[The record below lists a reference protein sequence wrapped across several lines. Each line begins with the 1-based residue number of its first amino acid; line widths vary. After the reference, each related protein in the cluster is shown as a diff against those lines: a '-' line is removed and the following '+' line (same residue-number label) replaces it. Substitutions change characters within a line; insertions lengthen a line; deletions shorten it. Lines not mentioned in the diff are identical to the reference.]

1 MKRPDNSAA
10 AASLAYEE
18 IKGRIIDLTYR
29 PGAKLSEARLVE
41 ELGYGRSPIRTS
53 FAKLQAEGFI
63 AVSPQS
69 GTYVR
74 QLSEQEIED
83 IFECRLLLETHVT
96 RLAAQRIEAQDLRR
110 LRVALSRLAPKGK
123 AQFPQDVFDDF
134 SAFDSFFHATVYRA
148 AGNALIS
155 GILVN
160 LLEKAQWLKKSS
172 PSTPRRMRLWFAEL
186 GRVLE
191 ALEERDGAR
200 AAECMRAHI
209 GNAADFAA
217 GVRRQRAAAAGKRPR
232 GGGRADRPKSRL
244 LVD

>member
-1 MKRPDNSAA
+1 MRLDNSAA
-10 AASLAYEE
+10 ASMAYDE
-18 IKGRIIDLTYR
+18 IKRRIIDLTYP
-29 PGAKLSEARLVE
+29 PGTKLSEARLVE

-53 FAKLQAEGFI
+53 FARLQGEGFI

-74 QLSEQEIED
+74 QLSEREIED

-96 RLAAQRIEAQDLRR
+96 RLAAERIDAQELRR
-110 LRVALSRLAPKGK
+110 LRMAFGRLAPKGK
-123 AQFPQDVFDDF
+123 AEFPQELFDDV
-134 SAFDSFFHATVYRA
+134 SALDSLFHATVYRA
-148 AGNALIS
+148 AGNTLIS

-172 PSTPRRMRLWFAEL
+172 PSTPRRMKVWFAEL
-186 GRVLE
+186 ERVLE
-191 ALEERDGAR
+191 ALERRDGAR

-217 GVRRQRAAAAGKRPR
+217 ARRRRAAGAGKARRP
-232 GGGRADRPKSRL
+232 SRL

>member
-1 MKRPDNSAA
+1 MRPVDNSAA
-10 AASLAYEE
+10 AASQAYEE
-18 IKGRIIDLTYR
+18 IKRRIIDLTYS
-29 PGAKLSEARLVE
+29 PGTKLSEARLAE

-53 FAKLQAEGFI
+53 FAKLQSEGFI

-96 RLAAQRIEAQDLRR
+96 RLAAERLDAQELRR
-110 LRVALSRLAPKGK
+110 LRALFNRLAPKGK
-123 AQFPQDVFDDF
+123 AEIPQDMFDDF
-134 SAFDSFFHATVYRA
+134 SALDLLFHETVYRA

-186 GRVLE
+186 DRVLR
-191 ALEERDGAR
+191 ALEARDGTR

-217 GVRRQRAAAAGKRPR
+217 EVRHRRAA
-232 GGGRADRPKSRL
+232 RARKSPGKSRL